1 MNVLEFPLNEIKI
14 NKIFYRAKSINL
26 SNCLIGMKA
35 IDARAIRTTGFS
47 ISVHILSYEYVLCIK
62 LAQRIH
68 VMHLQQN
75 TMFALKTVN
84 DC

>member
-1 MNVLEFPLNEIKI
+1 
-14 NKIFYRAKSINL
+14 
-26 SNCLIGMKA
+26 MKV
-35 IDARAIRTTGFS
+35 IDATAIRTTGFS

-75 TMFALKTVN
+75 TIFALKTVN